1 MSPERSQAYRR
12 VVQTL
17 SELGPAKLQSAE
29 LEQIRDAADTLIF
42 SQDLTD
48 DRAARQALAGVGRLC
63 RALVDSERWERVT
76 ADRLA
81 SDVSQ
86 CGPPP
91 ATELQAA

>member
-17 SELGPAKLQSAE
+17 TELGPAKLQAAE

-48 DRAARQALAGVGRLC
+48 DLAARQALAGVGGLC
-63 RALVDSERWERVT
+63 RALVDSGRWEAVT

-91 ATELQAA
+91 AAELKAA